1 MFLLYLLTQELWEWL
16 KSCPVMQSK
25 GEKVNLGKYN
35 QAVNEIG
42 EEQNTEQN
50 MQTHKPTP
58 TNK

>member
-1 MFLLYLLTQELWEWL
+1 
-16 KSCPVMQSK
+16 MQSK
-25 GEKVNLGKYN
+25 GEKVNLAKYI

-50 MQTHKPTP
+50 MQTHKATP